1 MAIGIT
7 FAKMRLYS
15 MLKRIDHK
23 ETTSVPNG
31 FSHEYLILDRKYDK
45 IQSTIICSA
54 ISHFLSCRA
63 GNGRREF
70 LCGRYIH
77 LRRTVSSTKEKL
89 LLLQS
94 SGILIPLSP
103 SVPPCIPF
111 SFRLAFK
118 FRPPGQ
124 KSLSRRKLRR
134 IILVLQAY
142 HLMPFLKRNA
152 AAPCLLRLLLHLAV
166 HPVQMGFQRIVEPGG
181 TETRGGFRPAYPAP
195 AGNVGIRLPPPRNPY
210 AEFMNPLLSTEKG
223 LL

>member
-111 SFRLAFK
+111 SFRLALNSDHLGKNHSPEENCGGSSWSF
-118 FRPPGQ
+118 
-124 KSLSRRKLRR
+124 RR
-134 IILVLQAY
+134 ITSCLSSNGMPRRRASCVSFFIL
-142 HLMPFLKRNA
+142 P
-152 AAPCLLRLLLHLAV
+152 
-166 HPVQMGFQRIVEPGG
+166 
-181 TETRGGFRPAYPAP
+181 
-195 AGNVGIRLPPPRNPY
+195 
-210 AEFMNPLLSTEKG
+210 STQYKWDSSG
-223 LL
+223 L